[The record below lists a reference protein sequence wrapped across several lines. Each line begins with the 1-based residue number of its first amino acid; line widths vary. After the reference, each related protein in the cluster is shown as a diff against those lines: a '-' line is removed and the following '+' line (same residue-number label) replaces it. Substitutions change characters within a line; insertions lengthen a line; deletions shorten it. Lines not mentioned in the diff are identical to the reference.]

1 MSIYDKFVLFAIKMN
16 KKGRHDKGSMGL
28 GLKSSV
34 DGLRGRKKNSSLK
47 TQLEEKHRL
56 RQTLRSFREPELGR
70 LGWSAGHGQG
80 NSSR

>member
-1 MSIYDKFVLFAIKMN
+1 MINLFFLQL
-16 KKGRHDKGSMGL
+16 KGSMGL

-34 DGLRGRKKNSSLK
+34 DGLRGRTKNSSLK

-56 RQTLRSFREPELGR
+56 RKTLRRFREPELGR

-80 NSSR
+80 HSSR